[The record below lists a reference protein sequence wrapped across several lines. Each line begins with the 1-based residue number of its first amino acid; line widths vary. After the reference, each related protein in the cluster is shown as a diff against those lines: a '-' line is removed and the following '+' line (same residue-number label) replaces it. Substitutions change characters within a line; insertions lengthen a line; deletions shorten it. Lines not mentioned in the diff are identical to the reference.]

1 MYNSFI
7 NDKQKGVINTK
18 TVDVQDIK
26 ARVEDLKYL
35 SEHDPVNFNGVCSAI
50 YLMRLRSNLDEP
62 GKEEGGKES
71 ARKI

>member
-1 MYNSFI
+1 M
-7 NDKQKGVINTK
+7 INTK